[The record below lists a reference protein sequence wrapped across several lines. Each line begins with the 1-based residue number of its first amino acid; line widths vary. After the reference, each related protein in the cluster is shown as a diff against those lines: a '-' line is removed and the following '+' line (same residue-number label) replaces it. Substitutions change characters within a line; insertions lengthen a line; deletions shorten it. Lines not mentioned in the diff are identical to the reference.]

1 MRVKPEIDPGR
12 ARGVFIRREEQ
23 PEIVAKYLQYK
34 LKLAGCALD
43 KTFRGQLG
51 WPEMKIYLD
60 GKFVDD
66 ADAKISV
73 FDHGL
78 LYGDGVFEGIRLYGG
93 NIFRLDEHLERL
105 EYSAKA
111 ILLQMPLTRAEL
123 VEATCETCRQNKL
136 SDAYIR
142 LVITR
147 GVGDLGLAPWLCPK
161 PTVFIIASKI
171 SLYPQEHYDNGLNI
185 VTVPTRRINPAAL
198 PPTIKSL
205 NYLNNILG
213 KIEAKQFGAL
223 EAIMLN
229 DQGYV
234 AECTADNIFI
244 VHKGEIITPAASQ
257 GALKGITR
265 GTIVDVARDLGIPL
279 RESNMTRYDVWCADE
294 CFLTG
299 TGAEVIPVVKLDGRE
314 IGTGKPGAITQ
325 RVLAS
330 FKQRVL
336 TEGTRI

>member
-1 MRVKPEIDPGR
+1 
-12 ARGVFIRREEQ
+12 
-23 PEIVAKYLQYK
+23 
-34 LKLAGCALD
+34 
-43 KTFRGQLG
+43 
-51 WPEMKIYLD
+51 MKIYLD
-60 GKFVDD
+60 GKFVDA

-93 NIFRLDEHLERL
+93 NIFRLEEHLERL
-105 EYSAKA
+105 EYSARA
-111 ILLQMPLTRAEL
+111 IMLDLPHTRDEL
-123 VEATCETCRQNKL
+123 REITCETCRQNGL
-136 SDAYIR
+136 TDAYIR
-142 LVITR
+142 LVVTR
-147 GVGDLGLAPWLCPK
+147 GVGDLGLAPWTCPK
-161 PTVFIIASKI
+161 PSLFVIASKI
-171 SLYPQEHYDNGLNI
+171 SLYPQEYYENGLAI

-198 PPTIKSL
+198 PPTVKSL

-234 AECTADNIFI
+234 AECTADNVFI

-265 GTIVDVARDLGIPL
+265 DTVVDIAKELNIPV
-279 RESNMTRYDVWCADE
+279 RETNMTRYDVWCSDE

-299 TGAEVIPVVKLDGRE
+299 SGAEVIPVVKLDGRV
-314 IGTGKPGAITQ
+314 IGSGKPGEIT
-325 RVLAS
+325 RKVLAS
-330 FKQRVL
+330 FRRRVL
-336 TEGTRI
+336 VEGTKI